1 MDSAAGGSTDH
12 LLSENLLSF
21 TPAAIF
27 FCQPVKISLIAN
39 TAEDCRPALVQCCQS
54 FEAHAC
60 PPTVKRYLKENVWFF
75 S

>member
-60 PPTVKRYLKENVWFF
+60 PPTVERYLKENV
-75 S
+75 